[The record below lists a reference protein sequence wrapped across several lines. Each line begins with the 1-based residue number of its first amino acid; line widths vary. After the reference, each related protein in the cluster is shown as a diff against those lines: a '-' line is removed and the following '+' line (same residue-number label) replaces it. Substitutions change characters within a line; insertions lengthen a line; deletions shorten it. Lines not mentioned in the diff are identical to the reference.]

1 MEVQLLESTDPVV
14 QSVEVQGPA
23 ALLPKGFR
31 LCRVVRNSELLQVH
45 CIYIVMN
52 HTIWSIASYYLC
64 MRLLAVIAHMQRFL
78 LRHAFNLIN
87 HDDCI
92 HHMRWYKLQQL

>member
-1 MEVQLLESTDPVV
+1 MEVQLLEATDPVV

-45 CIYIVMN
+45 CIYIECITQSGALQIILHMYACVRSCCA
-52 HTIWSIASYYLC
+52 HFIA
-64 MRLLAVIAHMQRFL
+64 
-78 LRHAFNLIN
+78 
-87 HDDCI
+87 D
-92 HHMRWYKLQQL
+92 